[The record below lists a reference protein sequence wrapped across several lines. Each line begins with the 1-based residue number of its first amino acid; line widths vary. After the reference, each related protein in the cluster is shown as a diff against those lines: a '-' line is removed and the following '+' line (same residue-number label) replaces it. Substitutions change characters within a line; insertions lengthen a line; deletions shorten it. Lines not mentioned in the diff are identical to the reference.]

1 MRNKVV
7 LVGVIVIVV
16 VAIGFGIWGFW
27 NILDYSEKTKHE
39 TNRWAVIKDL
49 KGDVIALETTNP
61 DVWHTLV
68 SLHNNQTEMW
78 IGGIIEEYDNYWGFR
93 FKPDTIVMA
102 QITIEGAQ
110 STIRGIHENLNYW
123 MNVWTK
129 ETYILAKVIEMHE

>member
-1 MRNKVV
+1 MRNKVF

-27 NILDYSEKTKHE
+27 NSLDYSEKTKHE
-39 TNRWAVIKDL
+39 TNRWVVIKDT

-61 DVWHTLV
+61 DVWDTLV

-93 FKPDTIVMA
+93 FKPDTIVIA

-129 ETYILAKVIEMHE
+129 ETYILAKVIEIHE